1 MSIFSIND
9 NSNYG
14 SILSQSKANKESKEN
29 SKISFA
35 NTFLKQN
42 ASKLNEIQNANSQ
55 TLARSEVLSNNN
67 ALSNNSNSTNI
78 SNSSNTNLS
87 INNAT
92 KTSSPNY
99 DISSEFK
106 NSIYTLKYKQADT
119 SNIVSLAYG
128 YGVDANGY
136 MGSDF
141 NKAAGLPE
149 DFKIHKSTLDEIKK
163 AAENDP
169 VVSSTKEYLGVSE
182 YYTNIDMAETI
193 KQYYNLFFNALGQ
206 SFPNDKTSFSEA
218 DINSMPSGYA
228 IDGFYNGYGAF
239 KHPDAIRNDDIAI
252 KSIADYSNVLI
263 SNIYRSQEQL
273 NEANSIYSDSAG
285 LISGIKPETLGLS
298 LEEIKNVSKG
308 EDWQFNPDMS
318 VYPQNEYGS
327 YSKEALFMSLI
338 KSQEGRILYSPKTTL
353 NPTIEAYNRAMAKE
367 SFSGPAIHLD
377 SIMTGKSDF
386 KSFFRYWAERGIA
399 EGDLYMYENNIP
411 KESAMGNWALD
422 AEIKQALANGWKA
435 KPSTINSYADSIMD
449 RLNNLIGQTRV

>member
-14 SILSQSKANKESKEN
+14 SILSQAKANKESKEN

-35 NTFLKQN
+35 NAFLKQN

-55 TLARSEVLSNNN
+55 TLARSEVL
-67 ALSNNSNSTNI
+67 NSTNTTNT
-78 SNSSNTNLS
+78 SNNTNFS
-87 INNAT
+87 ISS

-106 NSIYTLKYKQADT
+106 NSIYTLKYKQVDT

-128 YGVDANGY
+128 YGVDVNGY

-163 AAENDP
+163 AAENEPYIADM
-169 VVSSTKEYLGVSE
+169 KQYFGVSE

-193 KQYYNLFFNALGQ
+193 KQYYNLFSNALGQ

-218 DINSMPSGYA
+218 DINSMPSGYGVSGTQWM
-228 IDGFYNGYGAF
+228 DF
-239 KHPDAIRNDDIAI
+239 NDP
-252 KSIADYSNVLI
+252 SNRMNITGLKDFSNSLI
-263 SNIYRSQEQL
+263 SNIYKTPEQAK
-273 NEANSIYSDSAG
+273 EADDLWADSGYMIDG
-285 LISGIKPETLGLS
+285 LLPKTLGLS

-318 VYPQNEYGS
+318 VYPQNEDGS
-327 YSKEALFMSLI
+327 YSKEALFMSFL
-338 KSQEGRILYSPKTTL
+338 KSQGGQPVESPKTTL
-353 NPTIEAYNRAMAKE
+353 NPKVEAYNTAMAKE
-367 SFSGPAIHLD
+367 SFSTTSVDIGD
-377 SIMTGKSDF
+377 IMTGKVDF
-386 KSFFRYWAERGIA
+386 ASLFKYLASKNGKL
-399 EGDLYMYENNIP
+399 EGQLYMYENNIP

-435 KPSTINSYADSIMD
+435 SSESINSYVGSIMD

>member
-9 NSNYG
+9 NSNYN

-35 NTFLKQN
+35 NAFLKQN
-42 ASKLNEIQNANSQ
+42 ASKLSDIESKNSQ
-55 TLARSEVLSNNN
+55 TLARSEIL
-67 ALSNNSNSTNI
+67 NSTNTTNT
-78 SNSSNTNLS
+78 SNNTNFS
-87 INNAT
+87 ISS

-106 NSIYTLKYKQADT
+106 NSIYTLKYKQADI
-119 SNIVSLAYG
+119 SNNTAYG
-128 YGVDANGY
+128 YSVDKDGY

-163 AAENDP
+163 AAENEPYIADM
-169 VVSSTKEYLGVSE
+169 KQYFGVSE

-193 KQYYNLFFNALGQ
+193 KQYYNLFSNALGQ

-218 DINSMPSGYA
+218 DINSMPKGYA
-228 IDGFYNGYGAF
+228 ING
-239 KHPDAIRNDDIAI
+239 I
-252 KSIADYSNVLI
+252 KSMDFNDPSNRMNITHLRDFSNSLI
-263 SNIYRSQEQL
+263 SNVYKTPEQAK
-273 NEANSIYSDSAG
+273 EADEIWLDSGCMIKG
-285 LISGIKPETLGLS
+285 LSSETLGLS

-318 VYPQNEYGS
+318 VYPQNEDGS
-327 YSKEALFMSLI
+327 YSKETLFMSFL
-338 KSQEGRILYSPKTTL
+338 KSQGGQPVESLKTTL
-353 NPTIEAYNRAMAKE
+353 NPKVEAYNRAMAKE

-386 KSFFRYWAERGIA
+386 KSFFRYWAERGIE

-422 AEIKQALANGWKA
+422 AEIKQAIANGWKA

>member
-1 MSIFSIND
+1 
-9 NSNYG
+9 
-14 SILSQSKANKESKEN
+14 
-29 SKISFA
+29 
-35 NTFLKQN
+35 
-42 ASKLNEIQNANSQ
+42 LNEIQNANSQ
-55 TLARSEVLSNNN
+55 TLARSEVL
-67 ALSNNSNSTNI
+67 NSTNTTNT
-78 SNSSNTNLS
+78 SNNTNFS
-87 INNAT
+87 ISS
-92 KTSSPNY
+92 KTNSPNY

-106 NSIYTLKYKQADT
+106 NSIYTLKYKQVDLSTDT
-119 SNIVSLAYG
+119 AYG
-128 YGVDANGY
+128 YSVDKDGY

-141 NKAAGLPE
+141 NKAAGLPN

-163 AAENDP
+163 AAENEPYIADM
-169 VVSSTKEYLGVSE
+169 KQYFGVSE

-193 KQYYNLFFNALGQ
+193 KQYYNLFSNALGQ

-218 DINSMPSGYA
+218 DINSMPKGYA
-228 IDGFYNGYGAF
+228 ING
-239 KHPDAIRNDDIAI
+239 I
-252 KSIADYSNVLI
+252 KSMDFNDPSNRMNITHLRDFSNSLI
-263 SNIYRSQEQL
+263 SNVYKTPEQAK
-273 NEANSIYSDSAG
+273 EADEIWLDSGYIIKG
-285 LISGIKPETLGLS
+285 LSSETLGLS

-318 VYPQNEYGS
+318 VYPQNEDGS
-327 YSKEALFMSLI
+327 YSKEALFMSFL
-338 KSQEGRILYSPKTTL
+338 KSQGGQPVESPKTTL

-435 KPSTINSYADSIMD
+435 KPSTIDSYADSIMD

>member
-14 SILSQSKANKESKEN
+14 SILSQAKANKESKEN

-35 NTFLKQN
+35 NAFLKQN

-55 TLARSEVLSNNN
+55 TLARSEVL
-67 ALSNNSNSTNI
+67 NSTNTTNT
-78 SNSSNTNLS
+78 SNNTNFS
-87 INNAT
+87 ISS

-106 NSIYTLKYKQADT
+106 NSIYTLKYKQVDLNTDT
-119 SNIVSLAYG
+119 AYG
-128 YGVDANGY
+128 YSVDKDGY

-193 KQYYNLFFNALGQ
+193 KQYYNLFSNALGQ

-218 DINSMPSGYA
+218 DINSMPSGYGVSGTQWM
-228 IDGFYNGYGAF
+228 DF
-239 KHPDAIRNDDIAI
+239 NDP
-252 KSIADYSNVLI
+252 SNRMNITGLKDFSNSLI
-263 SNIYRSQEQL
+263 SNIYKTPEQAK
-273 NEANSIYSDSAG
+273 EADDLWADSGYMIDG
-285 LISGIKPETLGLS
+285 LLPKTLGLS

-318 VYPQNEYGS
+318 VYPQNEDGS
-327 YSKEALFMSLI
+327 YSKETLFMSFL
-338 KSQEGRILYSPKTTL
+338 KSQGGQPVESLKTTL
-353 NPTIEAYNRAMAKE
+353 NPKVEAYNTAMAKE
-367 SFSGPAIHLD
+367 SFSTTSVDIGD
-377 SIMTGKSDF
+377 IMTGKVDF
-386 KSFFRYWAERGIA
+386 ASLFKYLASKNGKL
-399 EGDLYMYENNIP
+399 EGQLYMYENNIP

-422 AEIKQALANGWKA
+422 AEIKQAIANGWKA

>member
-35 NTFLKQN
+35 NAFLKQN

-55 TLARSEVLSNNN
+55 TLARSEVL
-67 ALSNNSNSTNI
+67 NSTNTTNT
-78 SNSSNTNLS
+78 SNNTNFS
-87 INNAT
+87 ISS

-141 NKAAGLPE
+141 NKAAGLPN

-163 AAENDP
+163 AAENEPYIADM
-169 VVSSTKEYLGVSE
+169 KQYFGVSE

-193 KQYYNLFFNALGQ
+193 KQYYNLFSNALGQ

-218 DINSMPSGYA
+218 DINSMPSGYGVSGTQSM
-228 IDGFYNGYGAF
+228 DF
-239 KHPDAIRNDDIAI
+239 ND
-252 KSIADYSNVLI
+252 SSNRMNITHLRDLSNSLI
-263 SNIYRSQEQL
+263 SNVYKTPEQAK
-273 NEANSIYSDSAG
+273 EADDLWLDSGCMIKG
-285 LISGIKPETLGLS
+285 LSSETLGLS

-318 VYPQNEYGS
+318 VYPQNEDGS
-327 YSKEALFMSLI
+327 YSKEALFMSFL
-338 KSQEGRILYSPKTTL
+338 KSQGGQPIESPKTTL

-422 AEIKQALANGWKA
+422 AEIKQAIANGWKA

>member
-9 NSNYG
+9 NSNYN

-35 NTFLKQN
+35 NAFLKQN

-55 TLARSEVLSNNN
+55 TLARSEVL
-67 ALSNNSNSTNI
+67 NSTNTTNT
-78 SNSSNTNLS
+78 SNNTNFS
-87 INNAT
+87 ISS
-92 KTSSPNY
+92 KTNSPNY

-106 NSIYTLKYKQADT
+106 NSIYTLKYKQADIST
-119 SNIVSLAYG
+119 STNTAYG
-128 YGVDANGY
+128 YSVDKDGY

-193 KQYYNLFFNALGQ
+193 KQYYNLFSNALGQ

-218 DINSMPSGYA
+218 DINSMPKGYA
-228 IDGFYNGYGAF
+228 ING
-239 KHPDAIRNDDIAI
+239 I
-252 KSIADYSNVLI
+252 KSMDFNDPSNRMNITHLRDFSNSSIA
-263 SNIYRSQEQL
+263 NIYQTPEQMK
-273 NEANSIYSDSAG
+273 EAESLYIQSGS
-285 LISGIKPETLGLS
+285 LIDGINGHSFGLS

-318 VYPQNEYGS
+318 VYPQNEDGS
-327 YSKEALFMSLI
+327 YSKEALFMSFL
-338 KSQEGRILYSPKTTL
+338 KSYGSGQPVESPKTTL
-353 NPTIEAYNRAMAKE
+353 NPKVEAYNRAMAKE
-367 SFSGPAIHLD
+367 SFNGD
-377 SIMTGKSDF
+377 SIALNDIMTGKVDF
-386 KSFFRYWAERGIA
+386 ASLLKGYAQDGW
-399 EGDLYMYENNIP
+399 
-411 KESAMGNWALD
+411 LD
-422 AEIKQALANGWKA
+422 ADIYAMEKGVAWQNTSIGYGGAWFDNQFNQTKANGWKA
-435 KPSTINSYADSIMD
+435 SSESINSYVGSIMD

>member
-14 SILSQSKANKESKEN
+14 SILSQAKANKESKEN

-35 NTFLKQN
+35 NAFLKQN
-42 ASKLNEIQNANSQ
+42 ASKLSDIESKNSQ

-67 ALSNNSNSTNI
+67 ALNNSSNSTNI

-106 NSIYTLKYKQADT
+106 NSIYTLKYKQADIST
-119 SNIVSLAYG
+119 STNTAYG
-128 YGVDANGY
+128 YSVDKDGY

-163 AAENDP
+163 AAENEPYIADM
-169 VVSSTKEYLGVSE
+169 KQYFGVSE

-193 KQYYNLFFNALGQ
+193 KQYYNLFSNALGQ

-218 DINSMPSGYA
+218 DINSMPKGYA
-228 IDGFYNGYGAF
+228 ING
-239 KHPDAIRNDDIAI
+239 I
-252 KSIADYSNVLI
+252 KSMDFNDPSNRMNITHLRDFSNSLI
-263 SNIYRSQEQL
+263 SNVYKTPEQAK
-273 NEANSIYSDSAG
+273 EADEIWLDSGCMIKG
-285 LISGIKPETLGLS
+285 LSSETLGLS

-318 VYPQNEYGS
+318 VYPQNEDGS
-327 YSKEALFMSLI
+327 YSKETLFMSFL
-338 KSQEGRILYSPKTTL
+338 KSQGGQPVESLKTTL
-353 NPTIEAYNRAMAKE
+353 NPKVEAYNRAMTKE

-386 KSFFRYWAERGIA
+386 KSFFRYWAERGIE

-422 AEIKQALANGWKA
+422 AEIKQAIANGWKA

-449 RLNNLIGQTRV
+449 RLNN

>member
-14 SILSQSKANKESKEN
+14 SILSQAKANKESKEN

-35 NTFLKQN
+35 NAFLKQN

-55 TLARSEVLSNNN
+55 TLARSEVL
-67 ALSNNSNSTNI
+67 NSTNTTNT
-78 SNSSNTNLS
+78 SNNTNFS
-87 INNAT
+87 ISS

-106 NSIYTLKYKQADT
+106 NSIYTLKYKQVDLNTDT
-119 SNIVSLAYG
+119 AYG
-128 YGVDANGY
+128 YSVDKDGY

-193 KQYYNLFFNALGQ
+193 KQYYNLFSNALGQ

-218 DINSMPSGYA
+218 DINSMPKGYA
-228 IDGFYNGYGAF
+228 ING
-239 KHPDAIRNDDIAI
+239 I
-252 KSIADYSNVLI
+252 KSMDFNDPSNRMNITHLRDFSNSSI
-263 SNIYRSQEQL
+263 TNIYQTSEQMK
-273 NEANSIYSDSAG
+273 EAESLYIQSGS
-285 LISGIKPETLGLS
+285 LIDGINGHSFGLS

-318 VYPQNEYGS
+318 VYPQNEDGS
-327 YSKEALFMSLI
+327 YSKEALFMSFL
-338 KSQEGRILYSPKTTL
+338 KSYGSGQPVESPKTTL
-353 NPTIEAYNRAMAKE
+353 NPKVEAYNRAMAKE
-367 SFSGPAIHLD
+367 SFNGD
-377 SIMTGKSDF
+377 SIALNDIMTGKVDF
-386 KSFFRYWAERGIA
+386 ASLLKGYAQDGW
-399 EGDLYMYENNIP
+399 
-411 KESAMGNWALD
+411 LD
-422 AEIKQALANGWKA
+422 ADIYAIEKGVAWQNTSIGYGGAWFDNQFNQAKANGWKA
-435 KPSTINSYADSIMD
+435 SSESINSYVGS
-449 RLNNLIGQTRV
+449 

>member
-9 NSNYG
+9 NSNYN
-14 SILSQSKANKESKEN
+14 SILSQAKANKESKEN

-35 NTFLKQN
+35 NAFLKQN

-55 TLARSEVLSNNN
+55 TLARSEVL
-67 ALSNNSNSTNI
+67 NSTNTTNT
-78 SNSSNTNLS
+78 SNNTNFNIS
-87 INNAT
+87 S

-106 NSIYTLKYKQADT
+106 NSIYTLKYKQVDLSTDT
-119 SNIVSLAYG
+119 AYG
-128 YGVDANGY
+128 YSVDKDGY

-193 KQYYNLFFNALGQ
+193 KQYYNLFSNALGQ

-218 DINSMPSGYA
+218 DINSMPKGYA
-228 IDGFYNGYGAF
+228 ING
-239 KHPDAIRNDDIAI
+239 I
-252 KSIADYSNVLI
+252 KSMDFNDPSNRMNITHLRDFSNSLI
-263 SNIYRSQEQL
+263 SNVYKTPEQAK
-273 NEANSIYSDSAG
+273 EADEIWLDSGCMIKG
-285 LISGIKPETLGLS
+285 LSSETLGLS

-318 VYPQNEYGS
+318 VYPQNEDGS
-327 YSKEALFMSLI
+327 YSKETLFMSFL
-338 KSQEGRILYSPKTTL
+338 KSQGGQPVESLKTTL
-353 NPTIEAYNRAMAKE
+353 NPKVEAYNRAMAKE

-386 KSFFRYWAERGIA
+386 KSFFRYWAERGIE

-422 AEIKQALANGWKA
+422 AEIKQAIANGWKA

>member
-14 SILSQSKANKESKEN
+14 SILSQAKANKESKEN

-35 NTFLKQN
+35 NAFLKQN
-42 ASKLNEIQNANSQ
+42 ASKLSDIESKNSQ
-55 TLARSEVLSNNN
+55 TLARSEILSNNN

-128 YGVDANGY
+128 YSVDKDGY

-141 NKAAGLPE
+141 NKAAGLPN

-163 AAENDP
+163 AAENEPYIADM
-169 VVSSTKEYLGVSE
+169 KQYFGVSE

-193 KQYYNLFFNALGQ
+193 KQYYNLFSNALGQ

-218 DINSMPSGYA
+218 DINSMPSGYGVSGTQWM
-228 IDGFYNGYGAF
+228 DF
-239 KHPDAIRNDDIAI
+239 NDP
-252 KSIADYSNVLI
+252 SNRMNITGLKDFSNSLI
-263 SNIYRSQEQL
+263 SNIYKTPEQAK
-273 NEANSIYSDSAG
+273 EADDLWADSGYMIDG
-285 LISGIKPETLGLS
+285 LLPKTLGLS

-318 VYPQNEYGS
+318 VYPKNEDGN
-327 YSKEALFMSLI
+327 YSKEALFMSFL
-338 KSQEGRILYSPKTTL
+338 KSYSPIPSSNQVVLSPEAKVL
-353 NPTIEAYNRAMAKE
+353 EAKFEQEMKANP
-367 SFSGPAIHLD
+367 SFSVSLD
-377 SIMTGKSDF
+377 DIMTGKVDF
-386 KSFFRYWAERGIA
+386 ASLLKGYAQDGW
-399 EGDLYMYENNIP
+399 
-411 KESAMGNWALD
+411 LD
-422 AEIKQALANGWKA
+422 ADIYAMEKGVAWQNTSIGYGGAWFDNQFNQAKANGWKA
-435 KPSTINSYADSIMD
+435 SSESINSYVGSIMD

>member
-9 NSNYG
+9 NSNYT
-14 SILSQSKANKESKEN
+14 SILSQAKANKESKEN

-35 NTFLKQN
+35 NAFLKQN
-42 ASKLNEIQNANSQ
+42 ASKLNEIQSANSQ
-55 TLARSEVLSNNN
+55 TLARSEVL
-67 ALSNNSNSTNI
+67 NSTNTTNT
-78 SNSSNTNLS
+78 SNNTNFS
-87 INNAT
+87 ISS
-92 KTSSPNY
+92 KTNSPNY

-106 NSIYTLKYKQADT
+106 NSIYTLKYKQADISNT
-119 SNIVSLAYG
+119 STNTAYG
-128 YGVDANGY
+128 YSVDKDGY

-141 NKAAGLPE
+141 NKAAGLPK

-193 KQYYNLFFNALGQ
+193 KQYYNLFSNALGQ

-218 DINSMPSGYA
+218 DINSMPSGYGVSGTQWM
-228 IDGFYNGYGAF
+228 DF
-239 KHPDAIRNDDIAI
+239 NDP
-252 KSIADYSNVLI
+252 SNRMNITGLKDFSNSLI
-263 SNIYRSQEQL
+263 SNVYKTPEQAK
-273 NEANSIYSDSAG
+273 EADDLWADSGYMIDG
-285 LISGIKPETLGLS
+285 LLPKTLGLS

-318 VYPQNEYGS
+318 VYPQNKDGS
-327 YSKEALFMSLI
+327 YSKETLFMSFL
-338 KSQEGRILYSPKTTL
+338 KSYGSGQPVESPKTTL
-353 NPTIEAYNRAMAKE
+353 NPKVEAYNRAMAKE
-367 SFSGPAIHLD
+367 SFSTTSVDIGD
-377 SIMTGKSDF
+377 IMTGKVDF
-386 KSFFRYWAERGIA
+386 ASLFKYLASKNGKL
-399 EGDLYMYENNIP
+399 EGQLYMYENNIP

-435 KPSTINSYADSIMD
+435 KPSTIDSYADSIMD

>member
-9 NSNYG
+9 NSNYN

-35 NTFLKQN
+35 NAFLKQN
-42 ASKLNEIQNANSQ
+42 ASKLSDIESKNSQ

-67 ALSNNSNSTNI
+67 ALNNSSNSTNI

-106 NSIYTLKYKQADT
+106 NSIYTLKYKQADIST
-119 SNIVSLAYG
+119 DTAYG
-128 YGVDANGY
+128 YSVDKDGY

-163 AAENDP
+163 AAENEPYIADM
-169 VVSSTKEYLGVSE
+169 KQYFGVSE

-193 KQYYNLFFNALGQ
+193 KQYYNLFSNALGQ

-218 DINSMPSGYA
+218 DINSMPKGYA
-228 IDGFYNGYGAF
+228 ING
-239 KHPDAIRNDDIAI
+239 I
-252 KSIADYSNVLI
+252 KSMDFNDPSNRMNITHLRDFSNSLI
-263 SNIYRSQEQL
+263 SNVYKTPEQAK
-273 NEANSIYSDSAG
+273 EADEIWLDSGCMIKG
-285 LISGIKPETLGLS
+285 LSSETLGLS

-318 VYPQNEYGS
+318 VYPQNEDGS
-327 YSKEALFMSLI
+327 YSKETLFMSFL
-338 KSQEGRILYSPKTTL
+338 KSQGGQPVESLKTTL
-353 NPTIEAYNRAMAKE
+353 NPKVEAYNRAMAKE

-386 KSFFRYWAERGIA
+386 KSFFRYWAERGIE

>member
-1 MSIFSIND
+1 SK
-9 NSNYG
+9 
-14 SILSQSKANKESKEN
+14 LSDIESK
-29 SKISFA
+29 
-35 NTFLKQN
+35 
-42 ASKLNEIQNANSQ
+42 NSQ
-55 TLARSEVLSNNN
+55 TLARSEVL
-67 ALSNNSNSTNI
+67 NSTNTTNT
-78 SNSSNTNLS
+78 SNNTNFS
-87 INNAT
+87 ISS

-106 NSIYTLKYKQADT
+106 NSIYTLKYKQVDLNT
-119 SNIVSLAYG
+119 NTAYG
-128 YGVDANGY
+128 YSVDKDGY

-193 KQYYNLFFNALGQ
+193 KQYYNLFSNALGQ

-218 DINSMPSGYA
+218 DINSMPSGYGVSGTQWM
-228 IDGFYNGYGAF
+228 DF
-239 KHPDAIRNDDIAI
+239 NDP
-252 KSIADYSNVLI
+252 SNRMNITGLKDFSNSLI
-263 SNIYRSQEQL
+263 SNIYKTPEQAK
-273 NEANSIYSDSAG
+273 EANDLWADSGYMIDG
-285 LISGIKPETLGLS
+285 LLPKTLGLS

-318 VYPQNEYGS
+318 VYPQNEDGS
-327 YSKEALFMSLI
+327 YSKETLFMSFL
-338 KSQEGRILYSPKTTL
+338 KSQGGQPVESSETTL
-353 NPTIEAYNRAMAKE
+353 NPKVEAYNTAMAKE
-367 SFSGPAIHLD
+367 SFSTTSVDIGD
-377 SIMTGKSDF
+377 IMTGKVDF
-386 KSFFRYWAERGIA
+386 ASLFKYLASKNGKL
-399 EGDLYMYENNIP
+399 EGQLYMYENNIP
-411 KESAMGNWALD
+411 KESAIGNWALD

>member
-1 MSIFSIND
+1 N
-9 NSNYG
+9 
-14 SILSQSKANKESKEN
+14 A
-29 SKISFA
+29 
-35 NTFLKQN
+35 FLKQN
-42 ASKLNEIQNANSQ
+42 ASKLSDIESKNSQ
-55 TLARSEVLSNNN
+55 TLARSEILSNNN
-67 ALSNNSNSTNI
+67 ALNNSSNSANI

-87 INNAT
+87 INNTT

-99 DISSEFK
+99 NISSEFK

-163 AAENDP
+163 AAENEPYIADM
-169 VVSSTKEYLGVSE
+169 KQYFGVSE

-193 KQYYNLFFNALGQ
+193 KQYYNLFSNALGQ

-218 DINSMPSGYA
+218 DINSMPSGY
-228 IDGFYNGYGAF
+228 GVSGTQSMNF
-239 KHPDAIRNDDIAI
+239 NDP
-252 KSIADYSNVLI
+252 SNRMNITHLRDFSNSLI
-263 SNIYRSQEQL
+263 SNVYQTPEQAK
-273 NEANSIYSDSAG
+273 EANEIWFDSGCMIKG
-285 LISGIKPETLGLS
+285 LSSETLGLS

-318 VYPQNEYGS
+318 VYPQNEDGS
-327 YSKEALFMSLI
+327 YSKETLFMSFL
-338 KSQEGRILYSPKTTL
+338 KSQGGQPIESPKTTL

-422 AEIKQALANGWKA
+422 AEIKQAIANGWKA
-435 KPSTINSYADSIMD
+435 KPSTIDSYADSIAD

>member
-1 MSIFSIND
+1 
-9 NSNYG
+9 
-14 SILSQSKANKESKEN
+14 SILSQAKANKESKEN

-35 NTFLKQN
+35 NSFLKQN

-55 TLARSEVLSNNN
+55 TLARSEVL
-67 ALSNNSNSTNI
+67 NSTNTTNT
-78 SNSSNTNLS
+78 SNNTNFS
-87 INNAT
+87 ISS

-106 NSIYTLKYKQADT
+106 NSIYTLKYKQVDLNTDT
-119 SNIVSLAYG
+119 AYG
-128 YGVDANGY
+128 YSVDKDGY

-193 KQYYNLFFNALGQ
+193 KQYYNLFSNALGQ

-218 DINSMPSGYA
+218 DINSMPSGYGVSGTQWM
-228 IDGFYNGYGAF
+228 DF
-239 KHPDAIRNDDIAI
+239 NDP
-252 KSIADYSNVLI
+252 SNRMNITGLKDFSNSLI
-263 SNIYRSQEQL
+263 SNIYKTPEQAK
-273 NEANSIYSDSAG
+273 EANDLWADSGYMIDG
-285 LISGIKPETLGLS
+285 LLPKTLGLS

-318 VYPQNEYGS
+318 VYPQNEDGS
-327 YSKEALFMSLI
+327 YSKEALFMSFL
-338 KSQEGRILYSPKTTL
+338 KSQGGQPVESPKTTL
-353 NPTIEAYNRAMAKE
+353 NPKVEAYNTAMAKE
-367 SFSGPAIHLD
+367 SFSTTSVDIGD
-377 SIMTGKSDF
+377 IMTGKVDF
-386 KSFFRYWAERGIA
+386 ASLFKYLASKNGKL
-399 EGDLYMYENNIP
+399 EGQLYMYENNIP

-422 AEIKQALANGWKA
+422 AEIKQAIANGWKA

>member
-9 NSNYG
+9 NSNYN
-14 SILSQSKANKESKEN
+14 SILSQAKANKESKEN

-35 NTFLKQN
+35 NAFLKQN
-42 ASKLNEIQNANSQ
+42 ASKLSDIESKNSQ
-55 TLARSEVLSNNN
+55 TLARSEILSNNN

-128 YGVDANGY
+128 YSVDKDGY

-141 NKAAGLPE
+141 NKAAGLPN

-163 AAENDP
+163 AAENEPYIADM
-169 VVSSTKEYLGVSE
+169 KQYFGVSE

-193 KQYYNLFFNALGQ
+193 KQYYNLFSNALGQ

-218 DINSMPSGYA
+218 DINSMPSGYGVSGTQWM
-228 IDGFYNGYGAF
+228 DF
-239 KHPDAIRNDDIAI
+239 NDP
-252 KSIADYSNVLI
+252 SNRMNITGLKDFSNSLI
-263 SNIYRSQEQL
+263 SNIYKTPEQAK
-273 NEANSIYSDSAG
+273 EADDLWADSGYMIDG
-285 LISGIKPETLGLS
+285 LLPKTLGLS

-318 VYPQNEYGS
+318 VYPKNEDGN
-327 YSKEALFMSLI
+327 YSKEALFMSFL
-338 KSQEGRILYSPKTTL
+338 KSYSPIPSSNQVVLSPEAKVL
-353 NPTIEAYNRAMAKE
+353 EAKFEQEMKANP
-367 SFSGPAIHLD
+367 SFSVSLD
-377 SIMTGKSDF
+377 DIMTGKVDF
-386 KSFFRYWAERGIA
+386 ASLLKGYAQDGW
-399 EGDLYMYENNIP
+399 
-411 KESAMGNWALD
+411 LD
-422 AEIKQALANGWKA
+422 AGIYAMEKGVAWQNTSIGYGGAWFERELNQAKANGWKA
-435 KPSTINSYADSIMD
+435 SNQSIDSYVNSIMD
-449 RLNNLIGQTRV
+449 RLNNLLGQTRV